1 MANGIDGHGHGQGP
15 PFHKLGYT
23 CIRMRDVVCSGL
35 DWVVI
40 GFHAG
45 DTVYRTNTE
54 FDLKGD
60 STSMRAT
67 SENGT

>member
-1 MANGIDGHGHGQGP
+1 MANGIDGHGQGQGP

-23 CIRMRDVVCSGL
+23 CMRMRDVTG
-35 DWVVI
+35 WVVI

-54 FDLKGD
+54 FD
-60 STSMRAT
+60 
-67 SENGT
+67 